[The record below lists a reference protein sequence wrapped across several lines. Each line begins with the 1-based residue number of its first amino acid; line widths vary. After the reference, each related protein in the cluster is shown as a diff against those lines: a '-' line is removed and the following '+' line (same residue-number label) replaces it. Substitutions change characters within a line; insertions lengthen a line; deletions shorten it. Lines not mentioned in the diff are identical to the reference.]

1 MGFGVVDHF
10 AEKLLAERRQRA
22 LPQLPGRFTL
32 LDETPLLGGDRAGV
46 HAIGEMVDGAAG
58 DRIAFTDGPFDG
70 RNAAVPRQ
78 QRRVIAD
85 ASELCHGK
93 GFPADAGVAVRGHD
107 QIGTI
112 SDLRGDYQLVIG
124 LHDDLDFRGT
134 GRRGKPVFGVGHDDP
149 DDLDAMP
156 PQHIKCRHAEMA
168 GADEGNPHV
177 GYSVMSQEV
186 AEYCSVDNTWEASVT
201 PPAVG
206 AAGYQQDAAEANS
219 TRCQRS
225 FASQAR
231 FHHARCAQAIAE
243 RLGRLGPL
251 RDLPTARANWRLGVV
266 RATGPG
272 KTLENDD
279 NGLLDLGVIDHEQS
293 LEEAKVPARF
303 GVRRIRKDHGL
314 LVLRS
319 FHG

>member
-1 MGFGVVDHF
+1 MGFGVVDDF

-22 LPQLPGRFTL
+22 LPQLPGRFPL

-85 ASELCHGK
+85 ASELCRGK

-124 LHDDLDFRGT
+124 LHDDLDSGGT

-177 GYSVMSQEV
+177 GYSVMNQEV
-186 AEYCSVDNTWEASVT
+186 AKSCSVDNTWEASVT

-225 FASQAR
+225 HQ
-231 FHHARCAQAIAE
+231 ARCAQAIAKW
-243 RLGRLGPL
+243 LGRLGPL
-251 RDLPTARANWRLGVV
+251 RNLPAARASWRLGVV
-266 RATGPG
+266 RAAGPG
-272 KTLENDD
+272 ETLENDD
-279 NGLLDLGVIDHEQS
+279 NGLLDHGVIDLEQS

-303 GVRRIRKDHGL
+303 GIRRIRKNHGL
-314 LVLRS
+314 LVFRS